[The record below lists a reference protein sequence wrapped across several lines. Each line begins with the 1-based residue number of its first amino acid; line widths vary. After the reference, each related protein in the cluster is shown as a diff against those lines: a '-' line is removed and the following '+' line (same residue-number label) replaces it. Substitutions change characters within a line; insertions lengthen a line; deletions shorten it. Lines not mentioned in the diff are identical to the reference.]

1 MASLLLDEFNFVS
14 LDAEGHSASSPLRHV
29 LRKDLEQWSK
39 HRRQTEEQE
48 ERMALILKRVF
59 SFSQR
64 ESRKSFRSI
73 LKQRKAV

>member
-1 MASLLLDEFNFVS
+1 M
-14 LDAEGHSASSPLRHV
+14 